1 MPSHRYLSRCSPL
14 RDARCCA
21 ELREERR
28 ERHFSY
34 RLRLV
39 RVRRNARFI
48 MHITHV
54 RGHRLSTSNQRRG
67 KGAEGSAVGGG
78 GGGAWREGVTP
89 GKKGRTRQERR
100 AFFSL
105 DSFAPRR
112 NSPLPPPPNPGSLP
126 ATGHLSLLSSSGI
139 TLSIRD
145 VFSRSCLNPR
155 LKPRRQIRLLII
167 NRVGSLLLPLL
178 RPPLFPFFR
187 EKVRFGGGRYI
198 VISVPLARHR
208 TGPLRGF
215 IKNYM
220 RLIKTYRPPPLLPS
234 LALVSLLL
242 SPSPRPSGHGEVS
255 PGSERGRL
263 DTSQNQIAR

>member
-1 MPSHRYLSRCSPL
+1 MLRGIARGTARAALFLPFAARPRSTQRSFYHAYYARTRTSFINVQSASRKGSGRERGGWGWGDMEGGSNAGQKGTYEAREARFFLSRLL
-14 RDARCCA
+14 RSS
-21 ELREERR
+21 EE
-28 ERHFSY
+28 
-34 RLRLV
+34 
-39 RVRRNARFI
+39 
-48 MHITHV
+48 
-54 RGHRLSTSNQRRG
+54 
-67 KGAEGSAVGGG
+67 
-78 GGGAWREGVTP
+78 
-89 GKKGRTRQERR
+89 
-100 AFFSL
+100 
-105 DSFAPRR
+105 
-112 NSPLPPPPNPGSLP
+112 LPPPPTPQSW
-126 ATGHLSLLSSSGI
+126 LSPRHRPPLLALVLRDYV
-139 TLSIRD
+139 LSIRD